1 MDVDTKL
8 RNKINKIIELKND
21 FYDNKIKDEQ
31 IIVDAEKSV
40 YISILD

>member
-8 RNKINKIIELKND
+8 RNKIKKIIELKND

-31 IIVDAEKSV
+31 IIVEAEKSV